1 MCLLVTFQFHD
12 IVSTL
17 QNSKGKALWFMISL
31 MRNHFLITWPCLAHY
46 KHFISDVTLKLVDRS
61 LRYLPSK
68 IVKLS
73 LQCLFCRCVTL
84 GSESA
89 HFDLTFY

>member
-61 LRYLPSK
+61 LRYLPSNRK
-68 IVKLS
+68 IVFAMSVLP
-73 LQCLFCRCVTL
+73 LCYTRQ
-84 GSESA
+84 
-89 HFDLTFY
+89 